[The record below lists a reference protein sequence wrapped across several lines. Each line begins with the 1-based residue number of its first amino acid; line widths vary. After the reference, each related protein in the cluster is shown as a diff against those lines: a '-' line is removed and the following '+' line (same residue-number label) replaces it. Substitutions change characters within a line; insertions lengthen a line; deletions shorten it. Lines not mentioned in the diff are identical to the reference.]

1 MEKTS
6 FETLLDRYNVFFL
19 DSYGVIKN
27 HGGLIEG
34 MDRTIQRIID
44 AGKRYVVLT
53 NDASRNQEQL
63 AESYHNLGLY
73 NVKPEDFVSS
83 GMMAKNF
90 LQAKIKQGIVTYLG
104 TNYASQY
111 ISEAGREAVSISK
124 LQPENYHEVSAMVF
138 LDDEGFDWNID
149 INKTLNLLR
158 YHNIPVIVANTDM
171 IYPKSNREINM
182 AAGSV
187 SRLLENIL
195 GRSFIKFG
203 KPDSQMFMYAFDI
216 VNKYQITAKS
226 DILMVGDTLHTDIL
240 GGNKFGLAT
249 ALALTG
255 NTSESEAAFLIRS
268 SNIIPDYLCDSAGI

>member
-1 MEKTS
+1 MKCYWFNIQHCQSCE
-6 FETLLDRYNVFFL
+6 LLDL
-19 DSYGVIKN
+19 SYEETIEKKQEHLKSLFHEYDLN
-27 HGGLIEG
+27 LKPTIGLFDKVEH
-34 MDRTIQRIID
+34 
-44 AGKRYVVLT
+44 
-53 NDASRNQEQL
+53 SRNK
-63 AESYHNLGLY
+63 AKLGVATFQ
-73 NVKPEDFVSS
+73 N
-83 GMMAKNF
+83 
-90 LQAKIKQGIVTYLG
+90 KI
-104 TNYASQY
+104 S
-111 ISEAGREAVSISK
+111 
-124 LQPENYHEVSAMVF
+124 F
-138 LDDEGFDWNID
+138 GFWNID

-158 YHNIPVIVANTDM
+158 FHNIPVIVANTDM

-203 KPDSQMFMYAFDI
+203 KPDSQMFMYGFDI